1 MEPDLTKS
9 TMKRLKYIEG
19 HISGVKKMVENDR
32 YCVDIL
38 HQTHAIRRAIEA
50 MESEILRGHL
60 ETHVGDGISDGNY
73 SNIIQE
79 LMDLYNMSKKNNIAS
94 VIIPPH
100 EGNHGN

>member
-19 HISGVKKMVENDR
+19 HISGVKKMVGNDR

-60 ETHVGDGISDGNY
+60 ETHVVDGISDGNY

>member
-60 ETHVGDGISDGNY
+60 ETHVVDGISDGNY
-73 SNIIQE
+73 S
-79 LMDLYNMSKKNNIAS
+79 NMSKKNNIAS
-94 VIIPPH
+94 VTIPPH

>member
-50 MESEILRGHL
+50 MES
-60 ETHVGDGISDGNY
+60 
-73 SNIIQE
+73 
-79 LMDLYNMSKKNNIAS
+79 
-94 VIIPPH
+94 
-100 EGNHGN
+100 